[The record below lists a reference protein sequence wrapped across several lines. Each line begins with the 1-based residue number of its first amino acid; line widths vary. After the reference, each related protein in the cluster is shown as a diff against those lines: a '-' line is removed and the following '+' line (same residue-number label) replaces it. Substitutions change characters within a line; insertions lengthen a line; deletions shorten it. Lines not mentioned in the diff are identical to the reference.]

1 MATFKDGNSTE
12 VVKLQLESVISYNLG
27 TVKDVGKLAVTEP
40 GSGTW
45 TEDDEC
51 DLPAGGENLVV
62 RANTNIKSE
71 SDIGVTVEGTGDD
84 DAPLTGTC
92 TIEKLVA
99 EGQSYDLRPSV
110 EGKKFKAIASVTVS
124 NGIAGDGFDIC
135 VLPAEANDVEVGF
148 DQGLQTNPG
157 NQVKPIYR
165 KYELDHNKRI
175 RGDKKLTLGQFYTNN
190 LTGLARI
197 NNRDVVIIQRFKDD
211 GSNLAS
217 EIRYFDTCRLGISVE
232 SPSADD
238 GEVKANG
245 EGNYGRAFIF
255 S

>member
-1 MATFKDGNSTE
+1 MATFKDGNATE
-12 VVKLQLESVISYNLG
+12 VVKLQLESVLSYNLG
-27 TVKDVGKLAVTEP
+27 TIEDVGKFAVSEP
-40 GSGTW
+40 GSGTF
-45 TEDDEC
+45 TEDDEY
-51 DLPAGGENLVV
+51 DLPATGADLVV

-71 SDIGVTVEGTGDD
+71 LDIGVTIVGTDED
-84 DAPLTGTC
+84 DAPMTGDC
-92 TIEKLVA
+92 TIEKLCA
-99 EGQSYDLRPSV
+99 EGQSYDVRPSNT
-110 EGKKFKAIASVTVS
+110 GKKWKTVTEVIVS
-124 NGIAGDGFDIC
+124 NGVAGDGFDLS
-135 VLPAEANDVEVGF
+135 VLPLEANDVEIGF

-157 NQVKPIYR
+157 NQVKPMYR
-165 KYELDHNKRI
+165 KFELDHNKRI

-211 GSNLAS
+211 GGNLAT
-217 EIRYFDTCRLGISVE
+217 EIRYFDICRLGISVE

-245 EGNYGRAFIF
+245 EGNYGRAYIF